1 MVSLATRPR
10 ASSSMSSEAGVVDL
24 QIHLRDFTAVIPDLV
39 KKDAKDDV
47 QQLQLHI
54 HAGHCIR
61 QSLLGSSNPGRARDA
76 FRHLNGFQVVLTNI
90 ECFSQNPMLQ
100 MAKKEDAS
108 SLLDLIQTTFGVLN
122 AALQDHKGNQKY
134 FRQRVEGGGWIVLKK
149 SLKTLIQNV
158 TGSSSTSSE
167 ATIERIFGCLLS
179 CATNDEMMV
188 GFFGCLRR
196 ISSDAAS
203 HLEKTVASKNNSL
216 PLVEDIS
223 STKENK
229 ISLASVI
236 RGFVEREFGKST
248 FLQSPDSMT
257 IMLELWKMLEEDSL
271 MKESIS
277 RAYSTDTISL
287 GVPSILI
294 HCASLSTHNLVAV
307 HGTGLLSI
315 VLSYLLVPSFSSAQI
330 SELRNLAIKLLE
342 LGITTLDDA
351 YFLFRNARTSA
362 VIANL
367 LLVALDISY
376 SPSYVHF
383 DLSLHGF
390 ASIELPG
397 IGREFPPMS
406 SSMGYTLC
414 LWVHFV
420 NFDANAHTTL
430 FGAFDSSQTCFVL
443 IYLEKDTHNLIL
455 QTSVTSSRPS
465 VRFKSIAFRE
475 GQWYHISIVHRRP
488 KTTSS
493 SRASLFVDG
502 EFVEQVKSH
511 YPSSPPLTPSNG
523 EKSNSSSFNGNSN
536 SVQTFLG
543 TPQDLASKLGTGLIL
558 SQWKLASAHLFG
570 DALSDDLI
578 AVYHQLGPRY
588 SGNYQDCLGSFQTY
602 QASAALNLRNE
613 SLHPGKDERSDIISA
628 IRSKAS
634 NLLPEY
640 KVLLNIS
647 PTVILDDNEQNN
659 IDEKQLVKFLCN
671 SAIKNLRNVTRG
683 GRNAIAING
692 SVPSINK
699 ALLYP
704 FGFAVLTGDPAV
716 VVPQSLD
723 DAAWRI
729 GGCAAVGLALLEAA
743 HTHDDILQ
751 SLRILFKSIQ
761 QSWRNSEAME
771 RENGFGVL
779 ANLIGIKLELAN
791 SNNVNGIESPMN
803 ASNFSQSRETLSI
816 KILTL
821 ILDFLGYR
829 AQKPED
835 SVINNPLAYRIL
847 LVDFDTW
854 RTNTPLV
861 QKLYYEQFGTFS
873 ISSKYHQ
880 FNTKRLSRMRQSYSS
895 PISGIVLK
903 FLL

>member
-1 MVSLATRPR
+1 MVHLVSRSR
-10 ASSSMSSEAGVVDL
+10 ASSSISTEPDVVEL
-24 QIHLRDFTAVIPDLV
+24 QNHLKDFTAVVLGQENAY
-39 KKDAKDDV
+39 AKDDV
-47 QQLQLHI
+47 QWLQLHI
-54 HAGHCIR
+54 HVGHCIR

-76 FRHLNGFQVVLTNI
+76 FRHLNGFQVVLTTI
-90 ECFSQNPMLQ
+90 DYCSQNPILWMDRTEE
-100 MAKKEDAS
+100 AG
-108 SLLDLIQTTFGVLN
+108 SLLDLIQTTFGILN

-134 FRQRVEGGGWIVLKK
+134 FRQRVEGGGWPVLKK
-149 SLKTLIQNV
+149 SLKNMVKNV
-158 TGSSSTSSE
+158 TSSSPPSFET
-167 ATIERIFGCLLS
+167 TIERIFGCLLS

-188 GFFGCLRR
+188 GIFGSLRR
-196 ISSDAAS
+196 LSSDTAGHPDKIVNLQNDS
-203 HLEKTVASKNNSL
+203 T
-216 PLVEDIS
+216 PLSEDIS
-223 STKENK
+223 SSKKSEAR
-229 ISLASVI
+229 LASIV
-236 RGFVEREFGKST
+236 RELVEREFDKST
-248 FLQSPDSMT
+248 FLQSPDSLT
-257 IMLELWKMLEEDSL
+257 IMLELWYMLEDSP
-271 MKESIS
+271 KGSIS
-277 RAYSTDTISL
+277 RGHSINMVSL
-287 GVPSILI
+287 GVPRVLI

-307 HGTGLLSI
+307 HSTGLLSI

-362 VIANL
+362 TLANL
-367 LLVALDISY
+367 LLVALDVSH

-383 DLSLHGF
+383 DLSLHGY

-397 IGREFPPMS
+397 IGREFPPIS

-414 LWVHFV
+414 LWVYFV

-443 IYLEKDTHNLIL
+443 VYLEKDTHSLIL

-465 VRFKSIAFRE
+465 VRFKSIRFQE
-475 GQWYHISIVHRRP
+475 GRWYHISIVHRRP
-488 KTTSS
+488 KATAS

-502 EFVEQVKSH
+502 EFVEQAKSL
-511 YPSSPPLTPSNG
+511 YPSTPPLTPSNS
-523 EKSNSSSFNGNSN
+523 EKTNLASSNRNGNSI
-536 SVQTFLG
+536 QTFLG
-543 TPQDLASKLGTGLIL
+543 TPQDLASKLGRGLIS
-558 SQWKLASAHLFG
+558 SQWKLASAHLFA
-570 DALSDDLI
+570 DALSDDLV

-647 PTVILDDNEQNN
+647 PTVIIDDNEHTN
-659 IDEKQLVKFLCN
+659 IDENQLIKSLSN
-671 SAIKNLRNVTRG
+671 AAIKNLRGVTRG
-683 GRNAIAING
+683 GRNALAING
-692 SVPSINK
+692 SVPSINE
-699 ALLYP
+699 ALLHS

-723 DAAWRI
+723 DATWRI
-729 GGCAAVGLALLEAA
+729 GGCAAVGLALFEAA
-743 HTHDDILQ
+743 HTHDDIVQALN
-751 SLRILFKSIQ
+751 ILLKSIQ
-761 QSWRNSEAME
+761 ESWRNSEAME

-779 ANLIGIKLELAN
+779 ANLIAAKLDQGN
-791 SNNVNGIESPMN
+791 SIDNNGIE
-803 ASNFSQSRETLSI
+803 FSARDSDYNKSRESLSL
-816 KILTL
+816 KILNL

-861 QKLYYEQFGTFS
+861 QKLYYKQFEVFGV
-873 ISSKYHQ
+873 SSKYHQ
-880 FNTKRLSRMRQSYSS
+880 FNTKRLSRMR
-895 PISGIVLK
+895 
-903 FLL
+903 

>member
-1 MVSLATRPR
+1 MVHLVSRSR
-10 ASSSMSSEAGVVDL
+10 ASSSISTEPDVVEL
-24 QIHLRDFTAVIPDLV
+24 QNHLKDFTAVVLDQENTY
-39 KKDAKDDV
+39 AKDDV
-47 QQLQLHI
+47 QRLQLHI
-54 HAGHCIR
+54 HVGHCIR
-61 QSLLGSSNPGRARDA
+61 QSLLESSNSGRARDA
-76 FRHLNGFQVVLTNI
+76 FRHLNGFQVVLTTI
-90 ECFSQNPMLQ
+90 ECCSQNLILWIDRTEE
-100 MAKKEDAS
+100 AG
-108 SLLDLIQTTFGVLN
+108 SLLDLIQTTFGILN

-134 FRQRVEGGGWIVLKK
+134 FRQRVEGGGWAVLKK
-149 SLKTLIQNV
+149 SLKNLLKNV
-158 TGSSSTSSE
+158 TSSSSTSFE

-188 GFFGCLRR
+188 GIFGSLRR
-196 ISSDAAS
+196 LSSDAAGHPDKIVDLQHDS
-203 HLEKTVASKNNSL
+203 A
-216 PLVEDIS
+216 PLSEDIS
-223 STKENK
+223 SSKENETG
-229 ISLASVI
+229 LASVI
-236 RGFVEREFGKST
+236 RELVERQFDKST
-248 FLQSPDSMT
+248 FMQSPESLT
-257 IMLELWKMLEEDSL
+257 IMLELWNMLEDSP
-271 MKESIS
+271 KGSIS
-277 RAYSTDTISL
+277 RGHSINMVSL
-287 GVPSILI
+287 GVPRVLI

-307 HGTGLLSI
+307 HSTGLLSI

-362 VIANL
+362 TLANL
-367 LLVALDISY
+367 LLVALDVSN

-383 DLSLHGF
+383 DLSLHGY

-397 IGREFPPMS
+397 IGREFPPIS

-414 LWVHFV
+414 LWVYFV

-443 IYLEKDTHNLIL
+443 VYLEKDTHSLIL

-465 VRFKSIAFRE
+465 VRFKSIRFRE
-475 GQWYHISIVHRRP
+475 GRWYHISIVHRRP
-488 KTTSS
+488 KTTAS

-502 EFVEQVKSH
+502 EFVEQAKSL
-511 YPSSPPLTPSNG
+511 YPSTPPSTPSNS
-523 EKSNSSSFNGNSN
+523 EKLNLVSSNRNGNSI
-536 SVQTFLG
+536 QTFLG
-543 TPQDLASKLGTGLIL
+543 TPQDLASKLGRGLIS
-558 SQWKLASAHLFG
+558 SQWKLASAHLFA
-570 DALSDDLI
+570 DALSDDLV

-647 PTVILDDNEQNN
+647 PTVIIDDNEHTN
-659 IDEKQLVKFLCN
+659 IDENQLIKSLSN
-671 SAIKNLRNVTRG
+671 AAIKNLRGVTRG
-683 GRNAIAING
+683 GRNALAING
-692 SVPSINK
+692 SVPSINE
-699 ALLYP
+699 ALLHS

-723 DAAWRI
+723 DATWRI
-729 GGCAAVGLALLEAA
+729 GGCAAVGLALFEAA
-743 HTHDDILQ
+743 HTHDDIVQALN
-751 SLRILFKSIQ
+751 ILLKSIQ
-761 QSWRNSEAME
+761 ESWRNSEAME

-779 ANLIGIKLELAN
+779 ANLIVAKLDQGN
-791 SNNVNGIESPMN
+791 SIDDNRIEFS
-803 ASNFSQSRETLSI
+803 ASDSDYNQSRESLSL
-816 KILTL
+816 KILNL

-829 AQKPED
+829 AEKPED

-861 QKLYYEQFGTFS
+861 QKLYYKQFEIFGV
-873 ISSKYHQ
+873 SSKYHQ
-880 FNTKRLSRMRQSYSS
+880 FNTKRLSRMR
-895 PISGIVLK
+895 
-903 FLL
+903 